1 MDKIRRASGH
11 IHKAPAGGDGRVGT
25 RRELLEKGARSAL
38 ESERVGLLFST
49 RNDAGGKP
57 AERARRRACRV
68 SFSDATGSQVSCS
81 PLDPWFVLADPSAL
95 DRGRW
100 RLPSIALFVLDARYL
115 WSAPWVPA
123 ESQPAEGT
131 GCGWA
136 FRTPLP
142 LPSRLGRLGD
152 IKSNPVGEKASSPLM
167 PPLPDVWRERAGP

>member
-11 IHKAPAGGDGRVGT
+11 IHKAPAGGDGWVGT
-25 RRELLEKGARSAL
+25 RNEPLSKGLDRHLEARSVWAL
-38 ESERVGLLFST
+38 YFPHETTTEVSPQS
-49 RNDAGGKP
+49 AS
-57 AERARRRACRV
+57 RV

-152 IKSNPVGEKASSPLM
+152 IKSNPVGEKASRS
-167 PPLPDVWRERAGP
+167 VSQSRSQ

>member
-11 IHKAPAGGDGRVGT
+11 IHKAPAGGDGWVGT
-25 RRELLEKGARSAL
+25 RNEPLSKGLDRHLEARSVWAL
-38 ESERVGLLFST
+38 YFPHETTTEVSPQS
-49 RNDAGGKP
+49 AS
-57 AERARRRACRV
+57 RV
-68 SFSDATGSQVSCS
+68 SFSDATGSQVSCP

-167 PPLPDVWRERAGP
+167 PPLPDVWREGAGP

>member
-1 MDKIRRASGH
+1 MYQKRASF
-11 IHKAPAGGDGRVGT
+11 
-25 RRELLEKGARSAL
+25 EKGSIGTWKQGACGPLYFPHETTTEVSPQ
-38 ESERVGLLFST
+38 S
-49 RNDAGGKP
+49 
-57 AERARRRACRV
+57 ACRV
-68 SFSDATGSQVSCS
+68 SFSDAAGSQVSCP

-152 IKSNPVGEKASSPLM
+152 TKSNPVGEKASSECKTPIHVYSKFTQIWGFLCVKCKM
-167 PPLPDVWRERAGP
+167 